1 MFSVLLKNIF
11 FLFHTY
17 TSACFSEHIHRFM
30 GFFFK
35 KNLLPALSLLLLNFW
50 FPFVHF
56 GLSYFT
62 FVLDHLLKYPASYA

>member
-1 MFSVLLKNIF
+1 
-11 FLFHTY
+11 
-17 TSACFSEHIHRFM
+17 M
-30 GFFFK
+30 GFFLK

-62 FVLDHLLKYPASYA
+62 FVLDQLLKYPASYA